1 VDICIGDHHHLSQR
15 VEIAE
20 DCIQMLL
27 LLCCSVKEGDI
38 PEKTEDPGY
47 LAFTRVP
54 DDLSDSNQGG
64 ESLPPAKKARGD
76 PSVKP
81 ATRLRSHTR
90 CTWKGK
96 ASQYWNEDTTV
107 GI

>member
-1 VDICIGDHHHLSQR
+1 
-15 VEIAE
+15 
-20 DCIQMLL
+20 MLL

-38 PEKTEDPGY
+38 PEKTEDSGPDAY
-47 LAFTRVP
+47 LAFTREP

-81 ATRLRSHTR
+81 ASRLRSHNR
-90 CTWKGK
+90 CTLKGK
-96 ASQYWNEDTTV
+96 ASQRWNEDATV